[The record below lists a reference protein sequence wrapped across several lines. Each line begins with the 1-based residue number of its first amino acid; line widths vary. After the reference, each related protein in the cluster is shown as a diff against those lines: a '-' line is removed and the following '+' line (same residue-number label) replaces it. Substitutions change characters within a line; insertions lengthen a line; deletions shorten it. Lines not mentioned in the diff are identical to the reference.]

1 MSFIKKYSVLLIP
14 VGIALAAGVVI
25 VLTILTSRSLAR
37 DIAKN
42 SLGPAD
48 DIARLLDKP
57 ISERQPEVEKEI
69 QDQRAQDVKGVVNL
83 SRQCSMRELISYRI
97 FLEKRDSSQ
106 QVFDEYGENYRAAVE
121 SLVRNMRALEAPG
134 DMEVQE
140 ALNEGSQQAAARP
153 GGYGDMGNYNPRVTR
168 SPTSRNRNDNTR
180 NAMVDAICGKRAEE
194 ILVYANPNLFKWY
207 EYWSDFQFAGAEPAI
222 QDCWYS
228 QLAYWIYE
236 DVVTT
241 INNLNAGS
249 QNVYSSPAKRLL
261 GVSFREAVD
270 YPKKTTG
277 RIGYG
282 SASGMRSYGG
292 GVYDGNMSSRGDAPE
307 YIRYPEGGVLDV
319 ETWMGRI
326 CNDDIDVVH
335 FSVGVIVSSSAVM
348 PFMKELCSAKEHTYR
363 KDYLENG
370 AQQTFQHNQIGILRS
385 DVIAVERDAPD
396 NANYRYGDE
405 AVVRLDLICEYI
417 FNRSGYDKIKP
428 ESIKVRLGQSEAAE
442 GAPGAP
448 GAPGRAVPP
457 GRAPVRRAPAAAPTG
472 RRGRSMPDVDI

>member
-25 VLTILTSRSLAR
+25 VLTILTSRSLAK

-42 SLGPAD
+42 SLGPGKQ
-48 DIARLLDKP
+48 ITSLLRKP
-57 ISERQPEVEKEI
+57 ISERQPEVEKGV
-69 QDQRAQDVKGVVNL
+69 QDQRAQDVIGVVNL
-83 SRQCSMRELISYRI
+83 SRQCSIRELISYRI

-106 QVFDEYGENYRAAVE
+106 QVFDEYGENYRAAIE

-134 DMEVQE
+134 EIEVQE
-140 ALNEGSQQAAARP
+140 ALNEGSQQAAGRA
-153 GGYGDMGNYNPRVTR
+153 GGYGGMGNYNRRAIR
-168 SPTSRNRNDNTR
+168 SPVRRKDNTR
-180 NAMVDAICGKRAEE
+180 DAMVDAICGKRAED

-207 EYWSDFQFAGAEPAI
+207 EYWSDFQFAGADSAV

-270 YPKKTTG
+270 YPKTTG
-277 RIGYG
+277 RTGYG
-282 SASGMRSYGG
+282 GYGG
-292 GVYDGNMSSRGDAPE
+292 GGYDDDMYSRGDAPE
-307 YIRYPEGGVLDV
+307 YIRRPEGGVLNV
-319 ETWMGRI
+319 ETWMGRV

-348 PFMKELCSAKEHTYR
+348 PFMKELCSAKEHLYR
-363 KDYLENG
+363 KG
-370 AQQTFQHNQIGILRS
+370 ADDNAPATFQHNQIGILRS

-442 GAPGAP
+442 GVPGAP
-448 GAPGRAVPP
+448 GGVVPGRVPMRRPAVRP
-457 GRAPVRRAPAAAPTG
+457 APNPTGTG
-472 RRGRSMPDVDI
+472 RRVREMDLDIK

>member
-25 VLTILTSRSLAR
+25 VLTILTSRSLAK

-42 SLGPAD
+42 SLEPGRQMAS
-48 DIARLLDKP
+48 LLRKP
-57 ISERQPEVEKEI
+57 ISEGQPEVEKII
-69 QDQRAQDVKGVVNL
+69 QDKRAQDVMGVVNL

-97 FLEKRDSSQ
+97 FPMPTDSSQ

-134 DMEVQE
+134 DIEVQE
-140 ALNEGSQQAAARP
+140 ALNEGSQQAAGRF
-153 GGYGDMGNYNPRVTR
+153 GGYGGMGNYNRRAIR
-168 SPTSRNRNDNTR
+168 SPIRPNDNTR
-180 NAMVDAICGKRAEE
+180 NAMVDAICGKRAED
-194 ILVYANPNLFKWY
+194 ILVYANPNLFKWHS
-207 EYWSDFQFAGAEPAI
+207 YWSDFQYAGSESAI

-241 INNLNAGS
+241 INNLNADS

-270 YPKKTTG
+270 YPKTTG
-277 RIGYG
+277 RTG
-282 SASGMRSYGG
+282 YGG
-292 GVYDGNMSSRGDAPE
+292 GLGMRGYGGGGYDEGMSSRGDAPE
-307 YIRYPEGGVLDV
+307 YIRYSEGGVLDV
-319 ETWMGRI
+319 ETWSGRV

-335 FSVGVIVSSSAVM
+335 FSVGVIVSSSSVM
-348 PFMKELCSAKEHTYR
+348 PFMKELCSAKEHKYR
-363 KDYLENG
+363 AGYLKDG

-417 FNRSGYDKIKP
+417 FNRDGYDKIKP

-442 GAPGAP
+442 GVPGAP
-448 GAPGRAVPP
+448 GGVVPGRVPMRRPAVRPAPG
-457 GRAPVRRAPAAAPTG
+457 PANTG
-472 RRGRSMPDVDI
+472 RQGREMDLDI

>member
-14 VGIALAAGVVI
+14 VGISLAAGVAI
-25 VLTILTSRSLAR
+25 VLTILTSHSLAKN
-37 DIAKN
+37 IAKN
-42 SLGPAD
+42 SVGPEGQ
-48 DIARLLDKP
+48 ITSLLRKP
-57 ISERQPEVEKEI
+57 HSERQPDVEKGI
-69 QDQRAQDVKGVVNL
+69 QDQHAQDVMGVVNL
-83 SRQCSMRELISYRI
+83 SRQCSMRELISYI
-97 FLEKRDSSQ
+97 FPEPLDSSQ
-106 QVFDEYGENYRAAVE
+106 QVFDEYGENYRVAVE
-121 SLVRNMRALEAPG
+121 SLVRNMRALEAPS
-134 DMEVQE
+134 DMEVQD
-140 ALNEGSQQAAARP
+140 ALNEGSQPAAGRT
-153 GGYGDMGNYNPRVTR
+153 GGYGSMGNYSPRAIR
-168 SPTSRNRNDNTR
+168 SPVRRNDNTR
-180 NAMVDAICGKRAEE
+180 NAMVDAICGKRAEK

-207 EYWSDFQFAGAEPAI
+207 AYWSDFQYAGSESAI

-228 QLAYWIYE
+228 QLGYWIYE

-270 YPKKTTG
+270 YPKTTG
-277 RIGYG
+277 RP
-282 SASGMRSYGG
+282 RYGG
-292 GVYDGNMSSRGDAPE
+292 GYGGGGYGGRSYDDGMFSARGDAPE

-319 ETWMGRI
+319 ETWTGRI

-335 FSVGVIVSSSAVM
+335 FSVGVIVSSSSVM
-348 PFMKELCSAKEHTYR
+348 PFMKELCSAKEHKYR
-363 KDYLENG
+363 AGYLKDG

-396 NANYRYGDE
+396 NVNYRYGDE

-442 GAPGAP
+442 GVPGAP
-448 GAPGRAVPP
+448 GGVVPGRVPMRRPAVQPAPG
-457 GRAPVRRAPAAAPTG
+457 PAGTG
-472 RRGRSMPDVDI
+472 RRGREMDLDID

>member
-37 DIAKN
+37 EIAKN
-42 SLGPAD
+42 SLEPGRQ
-48 DIARLLDKP
+48 IALLLRKP
-57 ISERQPEVEKEI
+57 ISERQPEVEKII
-69 QDQRAQDVKGVVNL
+69 QDQRAQDVMGVVNL

-97 FLEKRDSSQ
+97 FPVPTDSSQ

-134 DMEVQE
+134 DIEVQE
-140 ALNEGSQQAAARP
+140 ALNEGSQQAAGRI
-153 GGYGDMGNYNPRVTR
+153 GGYGGMGNYNRQAIR
-168 SPTSRNRNDNTR
+168 SPIRRNDNTR
-180 NAMVDAICGKRAEE
+180 NAMVDAICGKRAED
-194 ILVYANPNLFKWY
+194 ILIYANPNLFKWY
-207 EYWSDFQFAGAEPAI
+207 AYWSDFQYAGSESAI

-249 QNVYSSPAKRLL
+249 QNVYSSPVKRLL

-270 YPKKTTG
+270 YPKTTG

-282 SASGMRSYGG
+282 GALGMRGYGG
-292 GVYDGNMSSRGDAPE
+292 GGYDEGMSSRGDSPE

-319 ETWMGRI
+319 ETWSGRV

-348 PFMKELCSAKEHTYR
+348 PFMKE
-363 KDYLENG
+363 
-370 AQQTFQHNQIGILRS
+370 S
-385 DVIAVERDAPD
+385 DWD
-396 NANYRYGDE
+396 
-405 AVVRLDLICEYI
+405 
-417 FNRSGYDKIKP
+417 SQK
-428 ESIKVRLGQSEAAE
+428 
-442 GAPGAP
+442 
-448 GAPGRAVPP
+448 
-457 GRAPVRRAPAAAPTG
+457 
-472 RRGRSMPDVDI
+472 